1 MFFKMRFAFKNK
13 TETRSSTILCTL
25 IKNVFRGLDPDA
37 SRDCVPKL
45 SLKKSKK
52 PLNDVNL
59 VFSENE
65 FRMCAIGLRP
75 SVKFNSCA
83 TRRLWIKAVAMQC
96 VRAMGPKMKLLNQ
109 RGNYQL
115 DYVRCWKRTCGSAAD
130 LRQPNIVSEI

>member
-1 MFFKMRFAFKNK
+1 MRFAFKNK

-52 PLNDVNL
+52 PLSVNDVNL

-96 VRAMGPKMKLLNQ
+96 VRATRPEMKLLNQ

-115 DYVRCWKRTCGSAAD
+115 DCARCSKRTWGSAAD